1 MVKVSDFTATP
12 EGFGPELDNF
22 NSMNQVPEIVDTP
35 IIRTVSKLKATIEGA
50 RQEMQHSALSQ
61 AERGRLNSRIYDA
74 AREELVRVIGAE
86 KERLSEAL
94 GAERIRLERE
104 RALHRDA
111 LDRAAR
117 EAGVRFSAMTAQELE
132 RESLRILNSGQPVE
146 PVILDLLS
154 SELRSQAPQAHA
166 FFREESA
173 KARLYETERFTENGR
188 KIARSLNTLNGY
200 EDGQYVPV
208 EHVDGSF
215 SAVSL
220 AQAIGEV

>member
-22 NSMNQVPEIVDTP
+22 NEMNLVPDIVDTP
-35 IIRTVSKLKATIEGA
+35 IIRTVAKLKATIEDA
-50 RQEMQHSALSQ
+50 RKEMVHSAMDQ
-61 AERGRLNSRIYDA
+61 AERGKLNSRIYDA
-74 AREELVRVIGAE
+74 AREELVRTIGAE
-86 KERLSEAL
+86 KERLAEAL
-94 GAERIRLERE
+94 GAERIRLDRE

-117 EAGVRFSAMTAQELE
+117 EASIRFSAMSAAELE

-154 SELRSQAPQAHA
+154 SELRSQNPSAHT

-173 KARLYETERFTENGR
+173 RGRLYETERFTETGR
-188 KIARSLNTLNGY
+188 KIARSLDTLGGY

-220 AQAIGEV
+220 AQALGEV